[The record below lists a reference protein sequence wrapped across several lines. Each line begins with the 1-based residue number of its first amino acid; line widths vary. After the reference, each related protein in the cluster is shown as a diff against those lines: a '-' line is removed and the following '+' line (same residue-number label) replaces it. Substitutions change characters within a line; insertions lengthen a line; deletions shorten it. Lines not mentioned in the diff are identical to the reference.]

1 MRLCLLFVYVL
12 LFVCCRS
19 SNLHSYFGPVHHP
32 LSYTSESDRDWLVCG
47 GSSGGS
53 AVAVA
58 TGMCDL

>member
-1 MRLCLLFVYVL
+1 MLLRCVCVCY
-12 LFVCCRS
+12 LFCRS

-32 LSYTSESDRDWLVCG
+32 LSYTSESDQDWLVCG